1 MSLSKQ
7 SFVWSKNTLDIIEF
21 ALNSLVNGKTYL
33 NDTFRVSPLFKSV
46 CVCVC
51 VCVCV
56 INQPP
61 LRVLELQTLNLNV
74 QALYQLS

>member
-33 NDTFRVSPLFKSV
+33 NDTFRVSPLFKSA
-46 CVCVC
+46 
-51 VCVCV
+51 CVCV